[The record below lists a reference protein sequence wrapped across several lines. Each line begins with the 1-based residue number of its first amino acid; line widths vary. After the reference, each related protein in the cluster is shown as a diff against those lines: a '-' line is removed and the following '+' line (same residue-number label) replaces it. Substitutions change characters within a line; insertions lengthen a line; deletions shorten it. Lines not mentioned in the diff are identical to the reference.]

1 MVVTYFCRD
10 MSFVASMCVFGLVL
24 MLTLRILGRYCA
36 DFCTKKCSVEA
47 LDCNSVQEA
56 NVWEEYI
63 FRETLIGAKNAS
75 RFHNQPV
82 GEHQEV
88 GGDNGGKAAEDPG
101 MRRSS

>member
-1 MVVTYFCRD
+1 MQTF
-10 MSFVASMCVFGLVL
+10 MQ
-24 MLTLRILGRYCA
+24 TLGILCKYCA

-63 FRETLIGAKNAS
+63 FRETLIGAKNAP

-82 GEHQEV
+82 GEYQEV